1 MSAASPA
8 ATRELKGTAKL
19 LQSNTYTIFI
29 LVMTI
34 YSLIIMAIQMFLTIT
49 KPNSPTWQLVNLY
62 DNLICLIFLFD
73 FALHMIH
80 TPVKRDYFIGERGY
94 FDLLGS
100 IPSFGFGVFQ
110 YAALLR
116 LFRLS
121 RLMRLRRV
129 LNPKNRELLRK
140 EILENRGQYALFITI
155 LMALIVITAASIL
168 VLFFESPSPD
178 ANITNGGDAVWWAM
192 VTITTVGYGDR
203 FPVTAGGRLV
213 GVIVMFSGVGIIG
226 ALASI
231 LASILVPQ
239 PKEEKPTEEEP
250 KGVPAASS
258 NGVEQELAAVKEQ
271 LAALRQLIESR
282 PQRE

>member
-8 ATRELKGTAKL
+8 ATKELKGTAKL

-29 LVMTI
+29 LVLTI
-34 YSLIIMAIQMFLTIT
+34 YSLIIMVVQMLVTVLD
-49 KPNSPTWQLVNLY
+49 PNSPTWRLVNFY

-73 FALHMIH
+73 FALHMLH

-110 YAALLR
+110 YVALLR

-121 RLMRLRRV
+121 RLMRLRRI
-129 LNPKNRELLRK
+129 LNPKNRALLKK
-140 EILENRGQYALFITI
+140 EILENRGSYALFITI
-155 LMALIVITAASIL
+155 LMAVIVITAASIL
-168 VLFFESPSPD
+168 VLYFESQSPN
-178 ANITNGGDAVWWAM
+178 ANITDGGDAVWWAI

-203 FPVTAGGRLV
+203 FPVTLGGRLT
-213 GVIVMFSGVGIIG
+213 GVVVMFSGVGIIG

-239 PKEEKPTEEEP
+239 PKEEEPTDAEP
-250 KGVPAASS
+250 MDAPPVSS
-258 NGVEQELAAVKEQ
+258 NAVEQELKAVKDE
-271 LAALRQLIESR
+271 LAALRQMLESR